1 MDQSG
6 NAGNTVQDVLVFV
19 YRALM
24 DNGYSAAIQLANYI
38 VDGDPTYITEHG
50 NARTLIGQYDRDEY
64 LEAALKEY
72 LRTEHGQDS
81 EPGNTIG
88 LVRDAYISKKQ
99 TADQASNAI
108 VGYLMTGDPTYIIST
123 NSARSR
129 IMQYEREEIIRYLLE
144 EYMKDNYPKKIQ

>member
-1 MDQSG
+1 MDQNG

-19 YRALM
+19 YHALM

-38 VDGDPTYITEHG
+38 LADDPTYIPEHG
-50 NARTLIGQYDRDEY
+50 NARSLIRQYDSDEY
-64 LEAALKEY
+64 LEAALKDY
-72 LRTEHGQDS
+72 LRKANGRDN
-81 EPGNTIG
+81 EPGDTIG

-108 VGYLMTGDPTYIIST
+108 LGYLMSGDPTYIIST
-123 NSARSR
+123 NNARGR

-144 EYMKDNYPKKIQ
+144 EYMKDR